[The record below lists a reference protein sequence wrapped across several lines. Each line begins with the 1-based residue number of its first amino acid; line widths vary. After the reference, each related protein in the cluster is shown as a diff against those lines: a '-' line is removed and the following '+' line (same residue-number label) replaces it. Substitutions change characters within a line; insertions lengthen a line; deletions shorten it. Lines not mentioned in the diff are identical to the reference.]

1 MTSARDVE
9 VTWRCSNMALRMKL
23 PRLYTNAYSIL
34 VDPYFI
40 ISAAV
45 EALFRDHGTRGPE

>member
-45 EALFRDHGTRGPE
+45 VALFRDHGTRGPE